1 MTTEEEIA
9 IRRTPRTGEEWLF
22 GNGVTATIGEI
33 SDPSNDVP
41 EIAYIDPDDVN
52 TVFKFNDMRDPL
64 PVRKVGPQEGDAQ
77 VLCQYDTT
85 HFAQSVIATTT
96 LDCGETGN
104 VPACQECSD
113 FHALSLS

>member
-1 MTTEEEIA
+1 MITQEEITK
-9 IRRTPRTGEEWLF
+9 RCTPRTGEVWEF
-22 GNGVTATIGEI
+22 DNGVTATIGEVT
-33 SDPSNDVP
+33 DPDWSVP
-41 EIAYIDPDDVN
+41 EITYTDPNDVN